1 MKLKPGVNLQD
12 VSWRLFF
19 AAVVAEEIY
28 KKYGAELVITSAN
41 DGKHGD
47 KTLHHKGLALDLR
60 TWNLN
65 GRHLEVATEMRKA
78 LGDAYDVVVESDHIH
93 LEYDPE

>member
-1 MKLKPGVNLQD
+1 MKLKPGVNLSGVQ
-12 VSWRLFF
+12 WQMFY

-28 KKYGAELVITSAN
+28 KKFGAELVITSAN

-65 GRHLEVATEMRKA
+65 GRAMEVTAELNKA
-78 LGDAYDVVVESDHIH
+78 LGGYYQAVLEKDHIH
-93 LEYDPE
+93 LEWDER

>member
-1 MKLKPGVNLQD
+1 MG
-12 VSWRLFF
+12 ST
-19 AAVVAEEIY
+19 A
-28 KKYGAELVITSAN
+28 
-41 DGKHGD
+41 
-47 KTLHHKGLALDLR
+47 

>member
-1 MKLKPGVNLQD
+1 MKIKPGVNLEG
-12 VSWRLFF
+12 VNWRMFF

-65 GRHLEVATEMRKA
+65 GRETEVCAALNKA
-78 LGDAYDVVVESDHIH
+78 LGGFYQAVLEKDHIH
-93 LEYDPE
+93 LEWDER